1 MKILMLGWELPPY
14 NTGGLGVA
22 CYHLCKALSGD
33 GVDIEFVV
41 PYAEPHDAIDFM
53 RITSALP
60 HTAARLQQAG
70 GAYTSG
76 PSELSALRAQQA
88 AYTEAVCERARQPG
102 YDYDAI
108 HAHDWLT
115 FEAGMAAKQLS
126 HKPLVAHVH
135 ATEFDRAGERY
146 GNPLVHDIEY
156 TALCMADRII
166 AVSQATKATIVREYH
181 IPAEKIEVV
190 HNSIDTDQLQ
200 PLDVENC
207 YRYLTA
213 MKQLGYMVVTNVG
226 RLTVQKGL
234 THLLHAARQALA
246 KQPKL
251 LFLLAGVGEQYHELL
266 ELSAELGISESI
278 IFTGEFARGKAWR
291 DAFAIGDVFVLPSVS
306 EPFGITVL
314 EAIGYG
320 SPAIVSRQAGV
331 REVIRN
337 VLTFDC
343 WDTQKLADQLV
354 ALADHRSLRETLAA
368 NAQAELR
375 GLSWSQAAE
384 QCRRL
389 YETVLERHEVL
400 A

>member
-22 CYHLCKALSGD
+22 CYHLCKALSSD

-41 PYAEPHDAIDFM
+41 PYHERHDAIDFM
-53 RITSALP
+53 QITAALP
-60 HTAARLQQAG
+60 DSATRMQLTG
-70 GAYTSG
+70 GAYASDHFEISG
-76 PSELSALRAQQA
+76 LRAQQA
-88 AYTEAVCERARQPG
+88 AYTTAVRERAQRQ
-102 YDYDAI
+102 DYDAI

-115 FEAGMAAKQLS
+115 FEAGMAAKQLTR
-126 HKPLVAHVH
+126 KPLIAHVH

-146 GNPLVHDIEY
+146 GNPIVHDIESA
-156 TALCMADRII
+156 ALCMADEIV

-181 IPAEKIEVV
+181 IPADKIEVV
-190 HNSIDTDQLQ
+190 HNSIDANQLQ
-200 PLDVENC
+200 PLDAENC

-213 MKQLGYMVVTNVG
+213 MKKLGYTVVTNVG

-234 THLLHAARQALA
+234 THLLHAAKLALA

-251 LFLLAGVGEQYHELL
+251 LFLLAGIGEQYHELL
-266 ELSAELGISESI
+266 ELGAELGISESI

-291 DAFAIGDVFVLPSVS
+291 DAFAVGDVFVLPSVT

-320 SPAIVSRQAGV
+320 TPALVSRQAGV
-331 REVIRN
+331 REVVRN

-354 ALADHRSLRETLAA
+354 ALADHHSLRSTLAE

-384 QCRRL
+384 HCRRL
-389 YETVLERHEVL
+389 YDTLLERQEVL